1 MRSIIYPDSRVLRRI
16 NPEKIQDLQR
26 PRPTFGIFPVRDY
39 AVWRLEW
46 EQRDAYRGFQQ
57 LRGLNGQPSYVK
69 MHGGQRFSQE
79 PAVFGEFMEIDEA
92 QMTVQSATP
101 GDAIGEI
108 SAEEEAGLAPV
119 NVTTMVVE
127 RQELLNLRETDL
139 LEWQHWAMLLNG
151 TFTLL
156 GPNGAI
162 YAATFAIQTAVFS
175 DWSDPV
181 NGTPYRDLLGLK
193 QLTIGKSVNLGAG
206 AIAWGNSTTTTNMLL
221 NRNPN
226 DIGGMRIAQGIAR
239 VGVPATLDDINT
251 IFRAGGLATVKEY
264 DEGYNRESDGAF
276 IRWIPDNILSIWGQR
291 SNGESIGEYR
301 MVRNVNNPGNAP
313 GRYTKVID
321 TLDREVPRKIRVHQG
336 HNGGLVVFYP
346 SAMVRANAGPA

>member
-1 MRSIIYPDSRVLRRI
+1 MRSIIYPSSRVLKRI

-26 PRPTFGIFPVRDY
+26 PRPTFTIFPVRDY
-39 AVWRLEW
+39 GVWRLEW
-46 EQRDAYRGFQQ
+46 EQKDAYRGFQQ

-69 MHGGQRFSQE
+69 MHGGRRFSQE

-92 QMTVQSATP
+92 QMTVQSALP

-108 SAEEEAGLAPV
+108 SAEEEAAMAPV
-119 NVTTMVVE
+119 NITSMIVE

-162 YAATFAIQTAVFS
+162 YAATFAIQTATFS
-175 DWSDPV
+175 DWTDLV

-193 QLTIGKSVNLGAG
+193 ALTLGKSVNFGNG
-206 AIAWGNSTTTTNMLL
+206 AIGWANSTTTQNLLL
-221 NRNPN
+221 NRNPI
-226 DIGGMRIAQGIAR
+226 DLGGMKMSEGFVRSGT
-239 VGVPATLDDINT
+239 PAVLGDINT
-251 IFRAGGLATVKEY
+251 IFKRAGLPEVREY
-264 DEGYNRESDGAF
+264 DDGYNRESDGAF
-276 IRWIPDNILSIWGQR
+276 VRWIPDNVLSIWGQR
-291 SNGESIGEYR
+291 SNGETIGEYR
-301 MVRNVNNPGNAP
+301 MVRNVNNPGNQP

-321 TLDREVPRKIRVHQG
+321 TLDREVPRKVKCHQG
-336 HNGGLVVFYP
+336 HNGGLVVYYP
-346 SAMVRANAGPA
+346 SAMVRANAGS